1 MAVSRFAAINAGSYE
16 LILKIYEISAGKKVR
31 ILDNVRYVMELGR
44 ETYTEKKVSFET
56 IEKMCDIL
64 EKFTKVLEEYQ
75 VTDYVAV
82 ATSGIRE
89 AENAEIIVDRIKV
102 RTGLNVRLIS
112 NSEQRLYT
120 YKALAMYPEEY
131 EAFSKGNTAILD
143 VGAGSIQISMM
154 DKKNI
159 ASTQNIKIGSMRI
172 RELLLN
178 LSENMKHFDT
188 LLDELINNDLQTFKR
203 MFIKD
208 KAIDN
213 IIATGEQIT
222 LFTKNKN
229 TGDFDRLMTTEDFM
243 GRYKQ
248 LNTKSQDELAK
259 ELQVTSE
266 QATILIPCAR
276 IYGRFIEVVGC
287 KNLWVPGTDI
297 CDGVAMDYAMSRKKI
312 MDKHNFD
319 EDILNEVRG
328 ISKRY
333 KGNTVHIQFVRSLAV
348 QIFDV
353 TKKIHGLSKRER
365 LILELAAML
374 HDCGKYI
381 SIHNAAECSYNI
393 IMATEIIGLSHRE
406 REMLAQVV
414 KYNTTPM
421 EPETD
426 LTVIKLTAI
435 LRVANALDRS
445 HKQKMQD
452 CRFELKDSELVIST
466 KSKEDIALEK
476 GLFVDKAEFFE
487 EVYGIKPVIR
497 QKKFNV

>member
-1 MAVSRFAAINAGSYE
+1 MAVTRFAAINIGSYE
-16 LILKIYEISAGKKVR
+16 LMLKIYELTSRKKVKV
-31 ILDNVRYVMELGR
+31 LNNVRYVMELGR
-44 ETYTEKKVSFET
+44 ETYTEQKISFET
-56 IEKMCDIL
+56 MEKMCDVL
-64 EKFTKVLEEYQ
+64 EGFTKIFEEYQ
-75 VTDYVAV
+75 IHDYEAY

-89 AENAEIIVDRIKV
+89 AENAEIILDRIKV
-102 RTGLNVRLIS
+102 RTGLNVKIIS
-112 NSEQRLYT
+112 NSEQRLLA
-120 YKALAMYPEEY
+120 YKALTMYPEEF
-131 EAFSKGNTAILD
+131 EAFSKGNTAIVD
-143 VGAGSIQISMM
+143 VGAGSIQISIL

-178 LSENMKHFDT
+178 LSENMGHFDI

-222 LFTKNKN
+222 LFTKNKD
-229 TGDFDRLMTTEDFM
+229 TGEFNRLMTTEDFM
-243 GRYKQ
+243 GRYKM
-248 LNTKSQDELAK
+248 LGSKSHAEIAK
-259 ELQVTSE
+259 ELQVTRE

-276 IYGRFIEVVGC
+276 IYGRFIEVVGS
-287 KNLWVPGTDI
+287 KKLWVPGTDI
-297 CDGVAMDYAMSRKKI
+297 CDGIAMDYGIRKKKI
-312 MDKHNFD
+312 SGKHDFN

-333 KGNTVHIQFVRSLAV
+333 KGNSLHIQFIKNIAVR
-348 QIFDV
+348 IFDE
-353 TKKIHGLSKRER
+353 TKRMHGLSGRER
-365 LILELAAML
+365 LLLELAAML

-381 SIHNAAECSYNI
+381 SIHDAAECSYHI

-406 REMLAQVV
+406 REMLAEIV
-414 KYNTTPM
+414 KYNTVKIPVGM
-421 EPETD
+421 N

-445 HKQKMQD
+445 HKQKMSD
-452 CRFELKDSELVIST
+452 CRLELKGRELMIHT
-466 KSKEDIALEK
+466 KTKEDITLEN

-487 EVYGIKPVIR
+487 EVYGIKPVIK
-497 QKKFNV
+497 QKKFIH

>member
-1 MAVSRFAAINAGSYE
+1 MAVSRFAAINIGSYE
-16 LILKIYEISAGKKVR
+16 LILKIYEISSGKKVR
-31 ILDNVRYVMELGR
+31 ILDNIRYVMELGR
-44 ETYTEKKVSFET
+44 ETYTEQKISFET

-64 EKFTKVLEEYQ
+64 EDFTKVLQEYQ
-75 VTDYVAV
+75 IHDYEAI

-89 AENAEIIVDRIKV
+89 AENAEIILDRIKV
-102 RTGLNVRLIS
+102 RTGLTVKIIS
-112 NSEQRLYT
+112 NSEQRLLT
-120 YKALAMYPEEY
+120 YKALTMYPEEF
-131 EAFSKGNTAILD
+131 EAFTKGNTAILD
-143 VGAGSIQISMM
+143 VGAGSIQISIL

-178 LSENMKHFDT
+178 LSENMNHFDI

-229 TGDFDRLMTTEDFM
+229 TGEFDRLMTTEDFM
-243 GRYKQ
+243 GRYKM
-248 LNTKSQDELAK
+248 LNAKSQAEIAR
-259 ELQVTSE
+259 ELQVTGE

-276 IYGRFIEVVGC
+276 IYGRFIEVVGS
-287 KNLWVPGTDI
+287 KKLWIPGTDI
-297 CDGVAMDYAMSRKKI
+297 CDGIAMDYGIRKKKI
-312 MDKHNFD
+312 GNKHNFD

-333 KGNTVHIQFVRSLAV
+333 KGNTVHIQFIRDMAV
-348 QIFDV
+348 LIFDA
-353 TKKIHGLSKRER
+353 TKKVHGLSRRER
-365 LILELAAML
+365 LILEVSAML

-406 REMLAQVV
+406 REMVAQIV
-414 KYNTTPM
+414 KYNTT
-421 EPETD
+421 EISQSAD

-445 HKQKMQD
+445 HKQKLSD
-452 CRFELKDSELVIST
+452 YRLELKDNELLIHT
-466 KSKEDIALEK
+466 KTKEDITLEK

-487 EVYGIKPVIR
+487 EVYGIKVKIK
-497 QKKFNV
+497 QKKFSI